1 MTLALI
7 ATIMIISPVVREG
20 KKYMA
25 VDVQQKEIK
34 RMSETQCRFVF
45 LENVLLT
52 FFDLSALCKV
62 SIKRK

>member
-34 RMSETQCRFVF
+34 RMFETQCSFVF